1 MIPTPPPGASTRVRS
16 YALTLG
22 RTRPSVPLLLETLV
36 TALDPGPAGLAA
48 MTPEQ
53 RRIYLACA
61 ESRSVT
67 EIAAEVELPVGVV
80 RVLVS
85 DLAQQNLVEVHR
97 TVGSGPQADTELL
110 ERILH
115 GLHAIAG

>member
-1 MIPTPPPGASTRVRS
+1 MIPTPPPGASRRVRS

-22 RTRPSVPLLLETLV
+22 RTRPSLPLLLETLV
-36 TALDPGPAGLAA
+36 TALDTGPGGLSG

-53 RRIYLACA
+53 RNIYLACT

-67 EIAAEVELPVGVV
+67 EIATTVQLPIGVV
-80 RVLVS
+80 RVLIS
-85 DLAQQNLVEVHR
+85 DLAQQGKVEIHR